1 MIQLSLNHTIIHHIY
16 NDYIYLSLL
25 PSGTTPKEMNQN
37 PATWMLQVIG
47 AGTSSSTTTDFHEYY
62 KSSSLHQ
69 INQMFV
75 HTLCSGDHKDNN
87 DNGEDD
93 DDHHHPHELL
103 INMELDYVFHPDS
116 WFQQYDASYST
127 QFRYLMMRSLL
138 CYWRS
143 PSYNFVRMTV
153 NILLAFIFASAY
165 ATTEYTTDAYL
176 IGRVSLIYV
185 SVLFLGTVSTDDD
198 DDDDDQ

>member
-1 MIQLSLNHTIIHHIY
+1 
-16 NDYIYLSLL
+16 
-25 PSGTTPKEMNQN
+25 MNQN

-62 KSSSLHQ
+62 KSSSLYQ
-69 INQMFV
+69 INHMFV
-75 HTLCSGDHKDNN
+75 HTLCSGDHKDHN

>member
-1 MIQLSLNHTIIHHIY
+1 
-16 NDYIYLSLL
+16 
-25 PSGTTPKEMNQN
+25 MNQN

-62 KSSSLHQ
+62 KSSSLYQ
-69 INQMFV
+69 INHMFV
-75 HTLCSGDHKDNN
+75 HTLCSGDNNHNNNN
-87 DNGEDD
+87 DNHNDD
-93 DDHHHPHELL
+93 NDHHDNLHHSNDLL
-103 INMELDYVFHPDS
+103 INMELDYIFHPDS

-127 QFRYLMMRSLL
+127 QFKYLMIRSLL

-165 ATTEYTTDAYL
+165 ATTTYTTDAYL
-176 IGRVSLIYV
+176 IGRVSLIYI
-185 SVLFLGTVSTDDD
+185 SVLFLGK
-198 DDDDDQ
+198 